1 VAQDRLAVRLPAF
14 IAMVVL
20 GHLGIVGARMTTSL
34 FALKLGAS
42 AFTVG
47 LLLALFAVLP
57 MLLSVSAGRFID
69 RAGTVRPLLASYA
82 VLALSI
88 ALPYAWPR
96 LETLYFSST
105 LAGTAFMVLH
115 IAVNSATGAFGKPED
130 RPVNFSW
137 LSLGFS
143 TSGSLAPLVAGF
155 AIDGLGHA
163 KAFGVL
169 ALFPFAG
176 LLLLWTQRHALPRP
190 ERSSHG
196 GAARKVL
203 DLLRVPALRRVF
215 MASGALAIGWDLY
228 TFLLPLYGARIGLS
242 AVTIGTIMSTFAGA
256 TFAVR
261 LVIPALVRRL
271 RDWQVIATALAVS
284 GASYLLFHFVSGAA
298 PLMAISFLLGI
309 GLGCAQPFIMS
320 RLINTAPPGRQGEV
334 VGVRILMLSASQT
347 FIPVLSGAFSTLF
360 GMAPVFWLVAVLLL
374 AGGWAARGRARAP
387 AAP

>member
-1 VAQDRLAVRLPAF
+1 MRLPAF

-130 RPVNFSW
+130 RPLNFSW

-143 TSGSLAPLVAGF
+143 TSGSLAPSMPPSACRTHRGTCSP
-155 AIDGLGHA
+155 A
-163 KAFGVL
+163 
-169 ALFPFAG
+169 
-176 LLLLWTQRHALPRP
+176 
-190 ERSSHG
+190 SSSS
-196 GAARKVL
+196 
-203 DLLRVPALRRVF
+203 P
-215 MASGALAIGWDLY
+215 
-228 TFLLPLYGARIGLS
+228 
-242 AVTIGTIMSTFAGA
+242 TFARWPGPWARGA
-256 TFAVR
+256 STSS
-261 LVIPALVRRL
+261 
-271 RDWQVIATALAVS
+271 IAT
-284 GASYLLFHFVSGAA
+284 
-298 PLMAISFLLGI
+298 
-309 GLGCAQPFIMS
+309 
-320 RLINTAPPGRQGEV
+320 
-334 VGVRILMLSASQT
+334 
-347 FIPVLSGAFSTLF
+347 
-360 GMAPVFWLVAVLLL
+360 
-374 AGGWAARGRARAP
+374 
-387 AAP
+387 